1 MNNFQTFNNIQVLEA
16 YIQSDQPLNI
26 IDRNTDFT
34 LFMFVCDKILN
45 TQPYEPWAELAMKML
60 EFSPERI
67 NLSYANRDGIT
78 ALILVSGVDVDISLK
93 ILSYGPQV
101 ANINALEK
109 DNKMNALMYA
119 CSPDT
124 EEVAMELLSF
134 PEIVTSLNNINNNG
148 YTPLMIACEEGLEEV
163 ALTMLENFPSASLH
177 LFQINRQNQTAFDL
191 ALDHRN
197 MESVYRLLNEYMD
210 EEQRNDNMIRDDD
223 EEQEGVIPW
232 GHKDMPS
239 IPTIPEQIIDINGQG
254 YDPFL
259 LEERNIKEYLDEDPK
274 DNIVIVFEGKNYLV
288 SKSILQRQLEDAIV
302 FECLQADN
310 IKNFPNVVQNLPL
323 YNIKAVGIDIP
334 QEKTGIWPEFIY
346 LDGIKHAIASED
358 QLFSVIPLI
367 DQMLVSVISLH
378 EVKKIGTGQ
387 GSAYGAL
394 HCQNGQGGMAGILVP
409 AKASTTGGKRRS
421 AKSLT
426 KKRKFIKKH
435 KTAKKRKTRK

>member
-1 MNNFQTFNNIQVLEA
+1 
-16 YIQSDQPLNI
+16 
-26 IDRNTDFT
+26 
-34 LFMFVCDKILN
+34 
-45 TQPYEPWAELAMKML
+45 
-60 EFSPERI
+60 
-67 NLSYANRDGIT
+67 
-78 ALILVSGVDVDISLK
+78 
-93 ILSYGPQV
+93 
-101 ANINALEK
+101 
-109 DNKMNALMYA
+109 
-119 CSPDT
+119 
-124 EEVAMELLSF
+124 MELLSF